1 MKKIKIILV
10 ILIVFVIGLTV
21 YKYSYYD
28 NRGIKNHYFEYTEI
42 KNKKRD
48 VIQNDIL
55 DKDTYAENIIKE
67 SVFYKYYS
75 LSNEQGNIN
84 GKIYIGTDKN
94 LYITNDDDNSTYR
107 ISIDKYK
114 TLYMK
119 DYQFEGVYAYLLTE
133 DGRLVIMELTKN
145 DITKATAVDY
155 AVNLKITNFVDIEF
169 KSDAYKPG
177 NTMFILAE
185 NGKIYDINSGIR
197 YNEDIISL
205 FNVIYVHGD
214 KTMSDVYGNMLEDKD
229 GKYYK
234 IKDIFWLL
242 DGNNFIKNNV
252 PIILTDDNKFLY
264 MDFESS
270 NVYEFSKKII
280 DVNFDVYY
288 PYEEGNLKIT
298 FEDGYNVDFKASC
311 SKYFCINEFAE

>member
-10 ILIVFVIGLTV
+10 ILIILVIGLTIFI
-21 YKYSYYD
+21 YSYYD
-28 NRGIKNHYFEYTEI
+28 NQENKSHYFEYTEI
-42 KNKKRD
+42 KNKKSD
-48 VIQNDIL
+48 VIQSDIL
-55 DKDTYAENIIKE
+55 DKDTYAENIITE
-67 SVFYKYYS
+67 NVLYKYYS
-75 LSNEQGNIN
+75 LTNEQGNID

-107 ISIDKYK
+107 VSIDKYK
-114 TLYMK
+114 TIYVK
-119 DYQFEGVYAYLLTE
+119 DYQYEGVYAYLLTE

-145 DITKATAVDY
+145 DITKATAIDY

-234 IKDIFWLL
+234 IKNIFWLL
-242 DGNNFIKNNV
+242 DGSGLIKNNV
-252 PIILTDDNKFLY
+252 PVIVTEDNRFLY
-264 MDFESS
+264 MDFKSS
-270 NVYEFSKKII
+270 KVYEFSKKVLSL
-280 DVNFDVYY
+280 DFK
-288 PYEEGNLKIT
+288 PTSAYEEGKLKVT
-298 FEDGYNVDFKASC
+298 FEDNYEVELNTYCTDYYCV
-311 SKYFCINEFAE
+311 NEFVE